1 MIKLNNKEKIILFA
15 CDISGTFSNT
25 KYPENKFDKY
35 NELGKLMKQLVDT
48 NYSDKIIFSFLTA
61 DDRKE
66 FLEDYIKF
74 FNKYVKNDN
83 IKLGLQFFALG
94 ELEVSSD
101 GRFITKKNYKGVYKE
116 DKIAAYAKD
125 LSKTYD
131 VKDIIF
137 ADDFLNPYNIE
148 LINYELN
155 CNSINVYGFNPFYKD
170 DSNNF
175 FYSSNVNGI
184 EGLVDCMKKYVT
196 DKENNK
202 QI

>member
-48 NYSDKIIFSFLTA
+48 SYSDKIIFSFLTA

-83 IKLGLQFFALG
+83 IELGLQFFALG

-101 GRFITKKNYKGVYKE
+101 GRFITKENYKG
-116 DKIAAYAKD
+116 
-125 LSKTYD
+125 
-131 VKDIIF
+131 
-137 ADDFLNPYNIE
+137 
-148 LINYELN
+148 
-155 CNSINVYGFNPFYKD
+155 
-170 DSNNF
+170 
-175 FYSSNVNGI
+175 
-184 EGLVDCMKKYVT
+184 GL
-196 DKENNK
+196 
-202 QI
+202 

>member
-1 MIKLNNKEKIILFA
+1 MKNKEKIILFA

-25 KYPENKFDKY
+25 KNPENKFDKY

-66 FLEDYIKF
+66 FLEDYIRF

-101 GRFITKKNYKGVYKE
+101 GRFIPKENYKGVYKE
-116 DKIAAYAKD
+116 DKITAYAKD

-137 ADDFLNPYNIE
+137 ADDFLDPYNIE
-148 LINYELN
+148 LINHELN
-155 CNSINVYGFNPFYKD
+155 CNSINVYGFNTFYKD
-170 DSNNF
+170 DSNSF

>member
-1 MIKLNNKEKIILFA
+1 MKNKEKIILFA

-25 KYPENKFDKY
+25 KNPENKFGKY
-35 NELGKLMKQLVDT
+35 KEFGKLMNDLVND
-48 NYSDKIIFSFLTA
+48 NKYDEIIFSFLTA

-66 FLEDYIKF
+66 FLKDYIKF

-101 GRFITKKNYKGVYKE
+101 GRLITKENYKGIYKE

-125 LSKTYD
+125 LSDEYD

-148 LINYELN
+148 LINHELN

-170 DSNNF
+170 DSNSF

-184 EGLVDCMKKYVT
+184 EGLVDCMKKYVN

>member
-1 MIKLNNKEKIILFA
+1 M
-15 CDISGTFSNT
+15 
-25 KYPENKFDKY
+25 
-35 NELGKLMKQLVDT
+35 
-48 NYSDKIIFSFLTA
+48 
-61 DDRKE
+61 
-66 FLEDYIKF
+66 
-74 FNKYVKNDN
+74 
-83 IKLGLQFFALG
+83 GLQFFALG

-101 GRFITKKNYKGVYKE
+101 GRFITKENYKGIYKE
-116 DKIAAYAKD
+116 DKIATYAKD
-125 LSKTYD
+125 LSDEYD

-148 LINYELN
+148 LINHELN

-170 DSNNF
+170 DSNSF

>member
-1 MIKLNNKEKIILFA
+1 M
-15 CDISGTFSNT
+15 
-25 KYPENKFDKY
+25 
-35 NELGKLMKQLVDT
+35 
-48 NYSDKIIFSFLTA
+48 
-61 DDRKE
+61 
-66 FLEDYIKF
+66 
-74 FNKYVKNDN
+74 
-83 IKLGLQFFALG
+83 GLQFFALG

-101 GRFITKKNYKGVYKE
+101 GRFITKENYKGVYKE

-148 LINYELN
+148 LINHELN

>member
-1 MIKLNNKEKIILFA
+1 MKNKEKIILFA

-25 KYPENKFDKY
+25 KNPEDKFDKY
-35 NELGKLMKQLVDT
+35 KEFGKLMNALVND
-48 NYSDKIIFSFLTA
+48 NKYDKIIFSFFTA
-61 DDRKE
+61 DDRKD
-66 FLEDYIKF
+66 FLKEYIDF
-74 FNKYVKNDN
+74 FNKYVKSNN
-83 IKLGLQFFALG
+83 VKLGLQFYSYG
-94 ELEVSSD
+94 EINVLDNETLID
-101 GRFITKKNYKGVYKE
+101 TNNYKGIYKE
-116 DKIAAYAKD
+116 EKIASYAMD

-148 LINYELN
+148 LIKHELKDN
-155 CNSINVYGFNPFYKD
+155 NINVYGFNPYYKD
-170 DSNNF
+170 MQDDY
-175 FYSSNVNGI
+175 FYSSSNIGI

>member
-101 GRFITKKNYKGVYKE
+101 GRFITKENYKGVYK
-116 DKIAAYAKD
+116 
-125 LSKTYD
+125 
-131 VKDIIF
+131 
-137 ADDFLNPYNIE
+137 
-148 LINYELN
+148 
-155 CNSINVYGFNPFYKD
+155 
-170 DSNNF
+170 
-175 FYSSNVNGI
+175 
-184 EGLVDCMKKYVT
+184 
-196 DKENNK
+196 
-202 QI
+202 

>member
-1 MIKLNNKEKIILFA
+1 MIRMKNKEKIILFA

-25 KYPENKFDKY
+25 KNPENKFDKY

-101 GRFITKKNYKGVYKE
+101 GRFITKENYKGVYKE

-137 ADDFLNPYNIE
+137 ADDFLDPYNIE
-148 LINYELN
+148 LINHELN

-170 DSNNF
+170 DSNSF
-175 FYSSNVNGI
+175 FYSYFSLISDNR
-184 EGLVDCMKKYVT
+184 LFYP
-196 DKENNK
+196 ENK
-202 QI
+202 T

>member
-1 MIKLNNKEKIILFA
+1 MNNKEKIILFA

-48 NYSDKIIFSFLTA
+48 SYSDKIIFSFLTA

-83 IKLGLQFFALG
+83 IELGLQFFALG

-101 GRFITKKNYKGVYKE
+101 GRFITKENYKGVYKE

-125 LSKTYD
+125 LSDEYD

-148 LINYELN
+148 LINHELN
-155 CNSINVYGFNPFYKD
+155 CNSINVYGFNPFYKVILIT
-170 DSNNF
+170 SF
-175 FYSSNVNGI
+175 I
-184 EGLVDCMKKYVT
+184 HLMLTE
-196 DKENNK
+196 
-202 QI
+202 

>member
-1 MIKLNNKEKIILFA
+1 MKNKEKIILFT

-25 KYPENKFDKY
+25 KNPENKFDKY
-35 NELGKLMKQLVDT
+35 KEFGKLMNDLVND
-48 NYSDKIIFSFLTA
+48 NKYDEIIFSFLTA

-94 ELEVSSD
+94 ELEVLSD
-101 GRFITKKNYKGVYKE
+101 GRFITKENYKGVYKE

-125 LSKTYD
+125 LSDEYD

-148 LINYELN
+148 LINHELN
-155 CNSINVYGFNPFYKD
+155 CNSINVYGFNPFYK
-170 DSNNF
+170 
-175 FYSSNVNGI
+175 
-184 EGLVDCMKKYVT
+184 
-196 DKENNK
+196 
-202 QI
+202 